1 MFPEPVETLFEAR
14 HRRSGAQMPGNKIY
28 TLRREERSLIF
39 DAIYQEIYIGKSL
52 PGNIY
57 QEIYI
62 RKWHQAAGTQTAVKV
77 TDLLNIKI
85 FPVILQRS
93 VTFPAV

>member
-1 MFPEPVETLFEAR
+1 MWNIETFPYFENILLNNYNDAKYNAKEKQNSSKVFPEPVETLFEAR

-39 DAIYQEIYIGKSL
+39 DAIYQEIYIGKSH

-57 QEIYI
+57 QEI
-62 RKWHQAAGTQTAVKV
+62 
-77 TDLLNIKI
+77 
-85 FPVILQRS
+85 
-93 VTFPAV
+93 

>member
-1 MFPEPVETLFEAR
+1 MWNIETFPYFDNKQYNDAKLNAKEKQNISKVFPEPVETLFEAR

-52 PGNIY
+52 PGNKY
-57 QEIYI
+57 QEI
-62 RKWHQAAGTQTAVKV
+62 
-77 TDLLNIKI
+77 
-85 FPVILQRS
+85 
-93 VTFPAV
+93 